1 MTWAEIEQRLKS
13 LDRRAIALVVA
24 CSAQRLLPLVLLG
37 EADYGPEVAEWHTAM
52 AEVLMAVEGYGV
64 GRRVSRYQLNVA
76 ADIARGTANTLANKA
91 RQFGASAHL
100 HDIELALAA
109 VAFAAD
115 AARADS
121 ADRVVA
127 AALQVLRMQAQKRP
141 VDESDFALTAALPT
155 TTNDSFSWQFA
166 TSSQE
171 LP

>member
-24 CSAQRLLPLVLLG
+24 RSAQRLLPLVLLG
-37 EADYGPEVAEWHTAM
+37 EADYGPEVTEWHA
-52 AEVLMAVEGYGV
+52 AVVEVLKSVESYGADQ
-64 GRRVSRYQLNVA
+64 RVSRYQLNLA
-76 ADIARGTANTLANKA
+76 SDIARGTANTLANRA

-121 ADRVVA
+121 ADRVVV
-127 AALQVLRMQAQKRP
+127 AALQVLKMQAQKWP
-141 VDESDFALTAALPT
+141 IEECDFALPATLPPTASGSL
-155 TTNDSFSWQFA
+155 SWQFV
-166 TSSQE
+166 TSS
-171 LP
+171 P